1 MADLAIGA
9 AADRAFDFS
18 IFTGVVV
25 LRQYTIDICFKAL
38 ATFFAKG
45 IHFFNLII
53 CIWHKSPLSS
63 LRQSSN
69 AFYGLK

>member
-18 IFTGVVV
+18 IFTAVAV
-25 LRQYTIDICFKAL
+25 LWQYTIDICFKAL

-45 IHFFNLII
+45 IHFFVLII
-53 CIWHKSPLSS
+53 CICHKSPPSS
-63 LRQSSN
+63 LRRISTV
-69 AFYGLK
+69 L